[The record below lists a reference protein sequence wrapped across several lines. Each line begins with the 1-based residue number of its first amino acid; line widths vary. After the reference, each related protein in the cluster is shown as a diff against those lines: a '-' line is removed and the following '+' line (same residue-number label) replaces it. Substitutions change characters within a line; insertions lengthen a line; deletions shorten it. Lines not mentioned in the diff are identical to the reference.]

1 MAKRGI
7 FSMRRKHQEA
17 TVDLARLNREM
28 AIQMIILASE
38 TGEKKP
44 LIDAVISLR
53 KADELFQQE
62 TTPIEN
68 AEIHKKL
75 GDVLLGIGKNE
86 DDMEALDYAILAYRS
101 AITLASLLGA
111 EGLRASARENY
122 ALAKSYRGISDP
134 RPSISLMG
142 AA

>member
-1 MAKRGI
+1 MANSGI
-7 FSMRRKHQEA
+7 FDLRRNHREA

-28 AIQMIILASE
+28 AIQMIMLASE

-53 KADELFQQE
+53 RAEQLFEQE

-111 EGLRASARENY
+111 EDLREDARQNY
-122 ALAKSYRGISDP
+122 SLAKSYRGISDP

-142 AA
+142 VA

>member
-1 MAKRGI
+1 MANRI
-7 FSMRRKHQEA
+7 FDVRRNHREA

-28 AIQMIILASE
+28 AIQMIVLASE

-53 KADELFQQE
+53 KADELYQQE

-75 GDVLLGIGKNE
+75 GDVLLSIGKNE
-86 DDMEALDYAILAYRS
+86 DDMEALDYSILAYRS

-111 EGLRASARENY
+111 DGLRQSARENY
-122 ALAKSYRGISDP
+122 ALAKSHRGISEP
-134 RPSISLMG
+134 RPTISLMG

>member
-1 MAKRGI
+1 MAKRG
-7 FSMRRKHQEA
+7 FLNLRRNHRDA
-17 TVDLARLNREM
+17 TMDLARLNREM
-28 AIQMIILASE
+28 AIKMIILASE
-38 TGEKKP
+38 TGEKQP
-44 LIDAVISLR
+44 LIDAVKSLR
-53 KADELFQQE
+53 TAEELYQQE

-75 GDVLLGIGKNE
+75 GDVLLNLGKNE

-111 EGLRASARENY
+111 EGLRESARKNY
-122 ALAKSYRGISDP
+122 ALAKSYRGISEP

>member
-1 MAKRGI
+1 MANSGI
-7 FSMRRKHQEA
+7 FDLRRNHREA

-28 AIQMIILASE
+28 AIQMIMLASE

-53 KADELFQQE
+53 RAEQLFEQE

-75 GDVLLGIGKNE
+75 GDVLLGYWQKRRRYG
-86 DDMEALDYAILAYRS
+86 
-101 AITLASLLGA
+101 SL
-111 EGLRASARENY
+111 GLRHPGLPVRDYIGVAAR
-122 ALAKSYRGISDP
+122 R
-134 RPSISLMG
+134 
-142 AA
+142 

>member
-7 FSMRRKHQEA
+7 LDLRRNHREA

-28 AIQMIILASE
+28 ALKMIVLASE

-44 LIDAVISLR
+44 LIDAVKSLR
-53 KADELFQQE
+53 KADELYQQD

-68 AEIHKKL
+68 AEINKKL
-75 GDVLLGIGKNE
+75 GDVLLGVGKNE

-111 EGLRASARENY
+111 EGLREDARKNY
-122 ALAKSYRGISDP
+122 SLAKSYRGISDP
-134 RPSISLMG
+134 RPTISLMG

>member
-1 MAKRGI
+1 MTKRGI
-7 FSMRRKHQEA
+7 FNLRRNHQEA

-28 AIQMIILASE
+28 AIQMIVLASE

-75 GDVLLGIGKNE
+75 GDVLLNIGKNE
-86 DDMEALDYAILAYRS
+86 ADMEALDYSILAYRS

-122 ALAKSYRGISDP
+122 ALAKSYRGISEP

>member
-1 MAKRGI
+1 MAKLGI
-7 FSMRRKHQEA
+7 FDLHRNHREA

-28 AIQMIILASE
+28 AIEMIMLASE

-44 LIDAVISLR
+44 LIDAVQSLR

-86 DDMEALDYAILAYRS
+86 DDMEALDHAIIAYRA

-111 EGLRASARENY
+111 EGLREDARRSY
-122 ALAKSYRGISDP
+122 AQAKSCRGISDP
-134 RPSISLMG
+134 RPSLTLMG

>member
-1 MAKRGI
+1 MANRI
-7 FSMRRKHQEA
+7 FDVRRNHREA

-28 AIQMIILASE
+28 AIQMIVLASE

-53 KADELFQQE
+53 KADELYQQE

-75 GDVLLGIGKNE
+75 GDVLLSIGKNE
-86 DDMEALDYAILAYRS
+86 DDMEALDYSILAYRS

-111 EGLRASARENY
+111 DGLRQSARENY
-122 ALAKSYRGISDP
+122 ALAKSYRGISEP
-134 RPSISLMG
+134 RPTISLMG